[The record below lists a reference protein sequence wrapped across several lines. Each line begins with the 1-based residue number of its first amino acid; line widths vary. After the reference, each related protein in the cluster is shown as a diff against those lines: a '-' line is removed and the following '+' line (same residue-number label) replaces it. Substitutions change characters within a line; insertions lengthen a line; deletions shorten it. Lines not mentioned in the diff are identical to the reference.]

1 MRVFMTGGTGFIGT
15 HIVAALLEAGDTVTI
30 YARDPGTMPA
40 SLRARVAC
48 VRGSLD
54 DPSALL
60 HAARGHDACIHN
72 AVVWRDEDPMGLDD
86 VRASAN
92 VFLAAAEA
100 GVEQLVYTSSTA
112 VHKPY
117 AGRMDEATRL
127 APTDAYGAAK
137 ASNELFLG
145 AISWQTKMR
154 CNVVRPGPTVGGPSV
169 EGARVVPY
177 PQIEELEERARR
189 GEDLV
194 VGKGEGRQFVAAREL
209 AQVYVRLLRA
219 GVNRQCYLAVA
230 REVVGWEEIARMAV
244 AAHGSRSRVI
254 VEERGAEPFVFDTA
268 KLQRELG
275 LALEA
280 RETIAA
286 DLQRRA
292 GE

>member
-1 MRVFMTGGTGFIGT
+1 MRVFITGGTGFIGT

-30 YARDPGTMPA
+30 YARDPAAMPA
-40 SLRARVAC
+40 SLRARVAS
-48 VRGSLD
+48 VRGELD
-54 DPSALL
+54 DRSALL
-60 HAARGHDACIHN
+60 DAARGHDACIHN

-86 VRASAN
+86 VRTSAN

-100 GVEQLVYTSSTA
+100 GIEQLVYTSSTA

-117 AGRMDEATRL
+117 AGRMDETVRL

-137 ASNELFLG
+137 AANELFLG
-145 AISWQTKMR
+145 AISWQTTMR

-177 PQIEELEERARR
+177 PQIEELVERARR
-189 GEDLV
+189 GDDLV
-194 VGKGEGRQFVAAREL
+194 VGKGEGRQFVAARQL

-268 KLQRELG
+268 KLERELG
-275 LALEA
+275 LVLEA

-292 GE
+292 RE